1 MCKLKKFVK
10 TLTEETTMSKKE
22 YVLTMTTCLLGG
34 LVIGMLCSPR
44 KYTKIGCENG
54 SNNSNNRVSNDE
66 AKRQKDCKKEKRK
79 NKDRIGGN

>member
-1 MCKLKKFVK
+1 MNKMREFASD
-10 TLTEETTMSKKE
+10 LTETTTMTKKE
-22 YVLTMTTCLLGG
+22 YFLTITTCLLGG

-66 AKRQKDCKKEKRK
+66 KKGQKKSKKDSSKKNKRK
-79 NKDRIGGN
+79 

>member
-1 MCKLKKFVK
+1 MCKLKKFVE

-54 SNNSNNRVSNDE
+54 RNNSNNRVSNDE

-79 NKDRIGGN
+79 NKDRIGDN